1 MVSFRYQE
9 AARERYKRSK
19 MFYEINKDRVT
30 LRIKAQPN
38 ASRSEFCELYGDEA
52 IKIRIKAP
60 AVEGAANKELVK
72 FLSKS
77 FKVPKS
83 EIVLQSGQTSKIKII
98 AFPLTEKFSQWVAT
112 YKDS

>member
-1 MVSFRYQE
+1 
-9 AARERYKRSK
+9 
-19 MFYEINKDRVT
+19 MFYEIDNEKVR

-38 ASRSEFCELYGDEA
+38 ASKSEFCEIYGEEA

-60 AVEGAANKELVK
+60 AVEGAANKELIK

-83 EIVLQSGQTSKIKII
+83 DIIFKTGQNSKIKILE
-98 AFPLTEKFSQWVAT
+98 FPLNEKFEAWLKTIIS
-112 YKDS
+112 

>member
-1 MVSFRYQE
+1 MHCI
-9 AARERYKRSK
+9 REEILL
-19 MFYEINKDRVT
+19 FYEIKEDRVS

-38 ASRSEFCELYGDEA
+38 ASRSEFADLYGEDA

-83 EIVLQSGQTSKIKII
+83 DIIFKTGQNSKVKILE
-98 AFPLTEKFSQWVAT
+98 FPLSEKFQTWINT
-112 YKDS
+112 FK

>member
-1 MVSFRYQE
+1 MV
-9 AARERYKRSK
+9 
-19 MFYEINKDRVT
+19 FYEITEDRVS

-38 ASRSEFCELYGDEA
+38 ASRSEFAGMYGENA

-83 EIVLQSGQTSKIKII
+83 DIILKTGQSSKIKIME
-98 AFPLTEKFSQWVAT
+98 FPLTQRFQEWIVLNYNT
-112 YKDS
+112 PV

>member
-1 MVSFRYQE
+1 
-9 AARERYKRSK
+9 
-19 MFYEINKDRVT
+19 MFYEMTDDRVS

-38 ASRSEFCELYGDEA
+38 ASKTEFCEIYGDDA

-77 FKVPKS
+77 FKVSKS
-83 EIVLQSGQTSKIKII
+83 DIIFKMGQNAKVKII
-98 AFPLTEKFSQWVAT
+98 VFPLTEKFSKWIEENG
-112 YKDS
+112 YR

>member
-1 MVSFRYQE
+1 M
-9 AARERYKRSK
+9 
-19 MFYEINKDRVT
+19 MFYEIAEDRVS

-38 ASRSEFCELYGDEA
+38 ASRSEFAGAYGEDA

-83 EIVLQSGQTSKIKII
+83 DIILKTGQSSKIKIME
-98 AFPLTEKFSQWVAT
+98 FPLTQRFHRWVSD
-112 YKDS
+112 YK

>member
-1 MVSFRYQE
+1 MKE
-9 AARERYKRSK
+9 
-19 MFYEINKDRVT
+19 DRVS

-38 ASRSEFCELYGDEA
+38 ASRSEFADLYGEDA

-83 EIVLQSGQTSKIKII
+83 DIIFKTGQNSKIKILE
-98 AFPLTEKFSQWVAT
+98 FPLSEKFQAWIASNHNTPA
-112 YKDS
+112 